1 MLNHKRNWFIVLT
14 IIFLESFHL
23 SAQTPDSISIT
34 NNIDSA
40 AVKTS
45 KPGFIKRIIN
55 YFGEANKET
64 RHDGI
69 DFRFLG
75 GPHYSSDTKLGLG
88 LVAAGNYYSSPEG
101 DTITHVSNVALYTD
115 VTTGGFYKVGIRGN
129 HFSIGN
135 RWRTHY
141 NVSFYSFLRH
151 LWGIGFNAGKDV
163 DNFTKFT
170 ELCIK
175 VDGSLLY
182 NLGEN
187 IYTGLTAQFNHIKA
201 NHVSELEQLT
211 RWNGQR
217 LSTFT
222 TSLGLEFMFDNRDN
236 LTAPHKGYMAHIIQ
250 RFSPRCFANKYAYS
264 GTEIEASGYFKGW
277 KDAIIAVN
285 FHTIFNYGNVPW
297 GMMATFGGSESMRG
311 YYEGRFRDKGEF
323 DTTVEI
329 RQHVWRRNGI
339 VAWMGVGTVFPKLSR
354 IEFKRL
360 LPNAGIGYRW
370 EFKKNTNVRL
380 DYGFGRGES
389 SFIFSLN
396 EAF

>member
-1 MLNHKRNWFIVLT
+1 MPQNKKIWFLVLAIVL
-14 IIFLESFHL
+14 ISNIPLR
-23 SAQTPDSISIT
+23 AQTSESTTVIS
-34 NNIDSA
+34 NDSA
-40 AVKTS
+40 AMTTS
-45 KPGFIKRIIN
+45 KPGFIKKIIN

-101 DTITHVSNVALYTD
+101 DTITRVSNIALYTD

-129 HFSIGN
+129 HFSPEN

-151 LWGIGFNAGKDV
+151 MWGIGFNAGKNPD
-163 DNFTKFT
+163 DYTKFT

-175 VDGSLLY
+175 IDGSLLY
-182 NLGEN
+182 KLKSNF
-187 IYTGLTAQFNHIKA
+187 YSGLTAQFTHFKA
-201 NHVSELEQLT
+201 NHVSAQERLI
-211 RWNGQR
+211 RWDGQR

-222 TSLGLEFMFDNRDN
+222 TSLGIELLFDSRDN
-236 LTAPHKGYMAHIIQ
+236 LTAPRKGYMAHIIQ
-250 RFSPRCFANKYAYS
+250 RFSPRLFGNRYAYS

-277 KDAIIAVN
+277 RDAVIAVN
-285 FHTIFNYGNVPW
+285 LHTVFNYGNVPW
-297 GMMATFGGSESMRG
+297 GMLATFGGSDNMRG
-311 YYEGRFRDKGEF
+311 YYEGRFRDKAEF
-323 DTTVEI
+323 DATVEL
-329 RQHVWRRNGI
+329 RQHIWRRNGL
-339 VAWMGVGTVFPKLSR
+339 VAWVGVGSVFPKFSH
-354 IEFKRL
+354 IEFKKL
-360 LPNAGIGYRW
+360 LPSAGIGYRW